1 MSHLL
6 EKNCPYEDWTSE
18 ARIHCSNPEHF
29 HCLKDDYERT
39 VWLCT
44 EPIWIKKGH
53 CPEYNTG
60 SRLLDLTACKQSKCP
75 QQDYRSNDIDVG
87 MLS

>member
-6 EKNCPYEDWTSE
+6 EKSCPYEDWTSE
-18 ARIHCSNPEHF
+18 ARTHCSNPEHF

-44 EPIWIKKGH
+44 EPIWVNKGIFSFIS
-53 CPEYNTG
+53 CINL
-60 SRLLDLTACKQSKCP
+60 SDVA
-75 QQDYRSNDIDVG
+75 RSY
-87 MLS
+87 

>member
-18 ARIHCSNPEHF
+18 ARTHCSNPEHF

-39 VWLCT
+39 VWLCA
-44 EPIWIKKGH
+44 EPIWVNKGIYSSFH
-53 CPEYNTG
+53 
-60 SRLLDLTACKQSKCP
+60 LLTCL
-75 QQDYRSNDIDVG
+75 
-87 MLS
+87 MLHGRTNRV